1 MLTCCVLRDAL
12 ERACIAFSKVLNGYL
27 LADLVRP
34 RNRLWTMLAIPPVRN
49 RAAPFMPYEAETLKR
64 SIATASRAQNRYPE
78 GRLSRAPERRPA
90 SVDCIYCC
98 YDQNDQGLRRGRQRA
113 INAGPIWPP
122 SRGRSFGGCDLQRAA
137 QAMTAVGSELIND
150 DGSLAFLSAV
160 RAHRPQS
167 RIINAYSSCITR
179 GIDWPAHHLLRN

>member
-1 MLTCCVLRDAL
+1 MVIYSPTWSDRGTVCGRCSPSLR
-12 ERACIAFSKVLNGYL
+12 SG
-27 LADLVRP
+27 
-34 RNRLWTMLAIPPVRN
+34 T

-167 RIINAYSSCITR
+167 RIINAYSSCIREVSIGPPT
-179 GIDWPAHHLLRN
+179 IS